1 MSKTRVLIADDHPMM
16 RQGIRHLLGRQRD
29 LEVVGEASNG
39 EQVVSLAEEL
49 APDVVIMDIGMPGVN
64 GLEATKRIKASNPA
78 IAIIIFT
85 VYDEAEYVLRLLE
98 AGADGY
104 LLKDA
109 YGTQL
114 LQAVRAVKAGGS
126 PLQPAVVKRLLTSAG
141 RHRAAKRLAGQMKK
155 RGSDEYLTPREIE
168 VLQLA
173 AKGLTNRGIGAEL
186 DIGAGTV
193 KWHLLSIFAKLGVNS
208 RTEAVLHAMKRGWI
222 NSSESSPGGSI

>member
-1 MSKTRVLIADDHPMM
+1 MSKTRILIADDHPMM

-29 LEVVGEASNG
+29 FEIVGEASNG
-39 EQVVSLAEEL
+39 EEVVRLAEEL
-49 APDVVIMDIGMPGVN
+49 VPDVVIMDIGMPGVN

-104 LLKDA
+104 LLKNSC
-109 YGTQL
+109 GTHL

-126 PLQPAVVKRLLTSAG
+126 PLQPAVVERLLTSSG
-141 RHRAAKRLAGQMKK
+141 RYRAAKCLPEQIKEGW
-155 RGSDEYLTPREIE
+155 GDERLTPREIE

-173 AKGLTNRGIGAEL
+173 SKGLTNRGIGAEL
-186 DIGAGTV
+186 DISAGTV
-193 KWHLLSIFAKLGVNS
+193 KWHLLAIFAKLGVGS
-208 RTEAVLHAMKRGWI
+208 RTEAVLHALKRGWI
-222 NSSESSPGGSI
+222 DPSGGPAGGSI